1 MIKMKKYDLIIIGG
15 GPAGVTAAVCAKR
28 GGLSALTV
36 EKTAIGGAAALTDKI
51 ENFPPFLSISGYDLA
66 QKFSEYK
73 SGCETVLREV
83 TEIKEKSDGFSVMT
97 DNESYTAKA
106 VILAGGVRR
115 KRLIAE
121 NEEKF
126 AGKGVSYCA
135 LCDGAFFKG
144 KKVAVAGGGNTA
156 LSEAI
161 YLSEICEKVYLI
173 HRRNEFRAQKY
184 LTEKAKLC
192 PNIEII
198 KPNEIKSIWGDKRVE
213 GIALTDREISLDGVF
228 AAIGTEPQSDI
239 LKGFVDLS
247 KDGFVIANEECKTS
261 RKGVFCAGDLRQ
273 KAVRQIVTAVS
284 DGAVAA
290 YFAEQYIHGI

>member
-28 GGLSALTV
+28 GGLSALTL
-36 EKTAIGGAAALTDKI
+36 EKTAIGGAAALTNEI

-73 SGCETVLREV
+73 NGCETVFDEAIA
-83 TEIKEKSDGFSVMT
+83 IKEKNGGFSVAT
-97 DNESYTAKA
+97 DSEAYAAKA

-115 KRLIAE
+115 KRLLAE

-156 LSEAI
+156 LSEAV

-184 LTEKAKLC
+184 LEEKVSRC
-192 PNIEII
+192 PNIKII
-198 KPNEIKSIWGDKRVE
+198 KPNEIKSILGDKSVE
-213 GIALTDREISLDGVF
+213 GIALKDREISLDGVF
-228 AAIGTEPQSDI
+228 AAIGTKPQSDI
-239 LKGFVDLS
+239 LKGFVNLT
-247 KDGFVIANEECKTS
+247 KDGFVIADEDCKTS

-273 KAVRQIVTAVS
+273 KSVRQIVTAVS